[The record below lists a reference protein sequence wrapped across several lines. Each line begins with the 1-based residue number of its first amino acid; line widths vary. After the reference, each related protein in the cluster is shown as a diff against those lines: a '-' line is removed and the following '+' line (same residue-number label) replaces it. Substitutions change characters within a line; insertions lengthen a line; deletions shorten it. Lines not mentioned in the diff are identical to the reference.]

1 MPHLS
6 PEDLARTIFPVAVEL
21 SGGRNPR
28 LETLPGGASIRRY
41 HRVTLDGG
49 KLPTV
54 MVMELGDNPL
64 KSEEA
69 AKGAAPTELPFLNVQ
84 RYLARAGAAVPEIY
98 RYDAER
104 GFLYLEDLGDITFE
118 SRVLD
123 AGDDVRGRYYRQA
136 IDQLVALQRFAAEHP
151 DPDCVAFSRGFDY
164 DLLKWELD
172 HFREYGLEAQ
182 GHAPTASEREELE
195 RIFRRIAEELA
206 AEPRGFVHRDYQ
218 SRNLMVQ
225 DDDGDRAPRLR
236 IIDFQDA
243 LLGTARLRS
252 GRPLA
257 RLVRRALAVAA
268 RRARR
273 SLRRE
278 VGRRRGALSRR
289 LFDLQVVQRK
299 LKDAGRFVFI
309 DRVKHNPSFLHP
321 HSEQPRLR
329 RALAFATA
337 GARQSPRNPFAD
349 IFCNSGKRHPTGTLQ
364 LGR

>member
-28 LETLPGGASIRRY
+28 LETLAGGASVRRY
-41 HRVTLDGG
+41 HRVHLDGG
-49 KLPTV
+49 KWPSV

-69 AKGAAPTELPFLNVQ
+69 AKGAAPTELPFINVQ
-84 RYLARAGAAVPEIY
+84 RYLARAGAPVPTIF
-98 RYDAER
+98 RFDAER

-118 SRVLD
+118 SRVAD
-123 AGDDVRGRYYRQA
+123 AGDDVRARYYRAA
-136 IDQLVALQRFAAEHP
+136 IDQLVALQRFAADHP

-182 GHAPTASEREELE
+182 GKELTASEREAVEK
-195 RIFRRIAEELA
+195 IFARIAEELA

-225 DDDGDRAPRLR
+225 DVDGAPRLR

-243 LLGTARLRS
+243 LLGTRAYDLVGLLRDS
-252 GRPLA
+252 YVALSPSLLDA
-257 RLVRRALAVAA
+257 LVAHFVDKATIDAA
-268 RRARR
+268 RFQ
-273 SLRRE
+273 
-278 VGRRRGALSRR
+278 R

-309 DRVKHNPSFLHP
+309 DRVKKNPSFLVHIP
-321 HSEQPRLR
+321 NSLDYVARSLSRLPE
-329 RALAFATA
+329 LATL
-337 GARQSPRNPFAD
+337 REILS
-349 IFCNSGKRHPTGTLQ
+349 RHFVQ
-364 LGR
+364 FE

>member
-28 LETLPGGASIRRY
+28 LETLAGGASVRRY
-41 HRVTLDGG
+41 HRVHLEGG
-49 KLPTV
+49 KWPSV

-69 AKGAAPTELPFLNVQ
+69 AKGAAPTELPFINVQ
-84 RYLARAGAAVPEIY
+84 RYLVRAGAPVPTIF
-98 RYDAER
+98 RFDAER

-118 SRVLD
+118 SRVAD
-123 AGDDVRGRYYRQA
+123 AGDDVRARYYRAA
-136 IDQLVALQRFAAEHP
+136 IDQLVALQRFAADHP

-182 GHAPTASEREELE
+182 GKELTASEREAVEK
-195 RIFRRIAEELA
+195 IFARIAEELA

-225 DDDGDRAPRLR
+225 DVDGAPHLR

-243 LLGTARLRS
+243 LLGTRAYD
-252 GRPLA
+252 
-257 RLVRRALAVAA
+257 LVGLTRDSYVALSPALLDTLVAHFVDKATIDAA
-268 RRARR
+268 RFQ
-273 SLRRE
+273 
-278 VGRRRGALSRR
+278 R

-309 DRVKHNPSFLHP
+309 DRVKKNPSFLVHIP
-321 HSEQPRLR
+321 NSLAYVAHSVRRLPELASLREILSR
-329 RALAFATA
+329 RFMQFT
-337 GARQSPRNPFAD
+337 
-349 IFCNSGKRHPTGTLQ
+349 
-364 LGR
+364 

>member
-6 PEDLARTIFPVAVEL
+6 PDDLARTIFPVAVEL

-41 HRVTLDGG
+41 HRVTLEGG
-49 KLPTV
+49 KWPTV

-69 AKGAAPTELPFLNVQ
+69 AKGAASSELPFINVQ
-84 RYLARAGAAVPEIY
+84 RYLARAGAAVPAIH
-98 RYDAER
+98 RYDSER
-104 GFLYLEDLGDITFE
+104 GFLYLEDLGDVTFE
-118 SRVLD
+118 SRVID

-136 IDQLVALQRFAAEHP
+136 IDQLVAIQRFGAAHP
-151 DPDCVAFSRGFDY
+151 DPDCVAFSRGFDFE
-164 DLLKWELD
+164 LLKWELD

-182 GHAPTASEREELE
+182 GHTPTTSERDELE
-195 RIFRRIAEELA
+195 RVFHGVAEELA

-225 DDDGDRAPRLR
+225 DRDGAPRLR

-243 LLGTARLRS
+243 LLGTRAYDLVGLLRDS
-252 GRPLA
+252 YVALSPSLLDT
-257 RLVRRALAVAA
+257 LVTHYVEQAQTDAA
-268 RRARR
+268 RFQ
-273 SLRRE
+273 
-278 VGRRRGALSRR
+278 R

-309 DRVKHNPSFLHP
+309 DRVKRNPSFLVHIP
-321 HSEQPRLR
+321 NSLDYVAQSLSRLPE
-329 RALAFATA
+329 LASL
-337 GARQSPRNPFAD
+337 REILSRYL
-349 IFCNSGKRHPTGTLQ
+349 LQ
-364 LGR
+364 FR

>member
-1 MPHLS
+1 VAHLS

-21 SGGRNPR
+21 SGGKNPR
-28 LETLPGGASIRRY
+28 LETLAGGASIRRY
-41 HRVTLDGG
+41 HRVSVDGG
-49 KLPTV
+49 KWPSV

-69 AKGAAPTELPFLNVQ
+69 AKGAAPSELPFINVQ
-84 RYLARAGAAVPEIY
+84 RYLARAGAAVPAIH

-104 GFLYLEDLGDITFE
+104 GFIYLEDLGDITFE
-118 SRVLD
+118 SRVAD

-136 IDQLVALQRFAAEHP
+136 IDQLVALQRFAAAHP

-164 DLLKWELD
+164 ELLKWELD

-182 GHAPTASEREELE
+182 GLAPSASERAELDA
-195 RIFRRIAEELA
+195 IFGRIAEELA

-225 DDDGDRAPRLR
+225 DSDGGPRLR

-243 LLGTARLRS
+243 LLGTRAYDLVGLLRDS
-252 GRPLA
+252 YVALSPSLLDD
-257 RLVRRALAVAA
+257 LVAHFVASASVDAA
-268 RRARR
+268 RFQ
-273 SLRRE
+273 
-278 VGRRRGALSRR
+278 R

-309 DRVKHNPSFLHP
+309 DRVKHNPSFLVHIP
-321 HSEQPRLR
+321 NSLAYVARSLARLPELGPLR
-329 RALAFATA
+329 EILSRHFMQFA
-337 GARQSPRNPFAD
+337 
-349 IFCNSGKRHPTGTLQ
+349 
-364 LGR
+364 

>member
-1 MPHLS
+1 MPHLGH
-6 PEDLARTIFPVAVEL
+6 EELATIVFPIAIEL
-21 SGGRNPR
+21 TGGRHPR

-41 HRVTLDGG
+41 HRVTVDGG
-49 KLPTV
+49 KMPTL

-69 AKGAAPTELPFLNVQ
+69 AKAAAPTELPFINVQ
-84 RYLARAGAAVPEIY
+84 RYLARAGAAVPAIY
-98 RYDAER
+98 RYDVER

-136 IDQLVALQRFAAEHP
+136 IDQLVDLQRFAAEHP
-151 DPDCVAFSRGFDY
+151 DPECVAFSRGFDY

-182 GHAPTASEREELE
+182 GHTPTPAQREELE
-195 RIFRRIAEELA
+195 RVFRSIAEQLA

-225 DDDGDRAPRLR
+225 DGHDGHPQLR

-243 LLGTARLRS
+243 LLGTRAYDLVGLLRDSYVALSPSLLDGLVAHYVARA
-252 GRPLA
+252 GA
-257 RLVRRALAVAA
+257 DAA
-268 RRARR
+268 RFTH
-273 SLRRE
+273 
-278 VGRRRGALSRR
+278 

-309 DRVKHNPSFLHP
+309 DRVKNNPSFLKHIP
-321 HSEQPRLR
+321 NSLDYVARSLSRLPELSSLR
-329 RALAFATA
+329 EILSQYLVNFR
-337 GARQSPRNPFAD
+337 
-349 IFCNSGKRHPTGTLQ
+349 
-364 LGR
+364 

>member
-6 PEDLARTIFPVAVEL
+6 PDDLKKTTFPVVLEL
-21 SGGRNPR
+21 TGGKNPR

-41 HRVTLDGG
+41 HRVTVDGG
-49 KLPTV
+49 KWPTV

-69 AKGAAPTELPFLNVQ
+69 AKGAAPAELPFINVQ
-84 RYLARAGAAVPEIY
+84 RYLAKAGASVPTIH
-98 RYDAER
+98 RYDTAG

-118 SRVLD
+118 SRVTD

-136 IDQLVALQRFAAEHP
+136 IDQLVALQQYAADHP
-151 DPDCVAFSRGFDY
+151 DPECVAFSRGFDF
-164 DLLKWELD
+164 DLLKWELE

-182 GHAPTASEREELE
+182 GLTPSPGEREELD
-195 RIFRRIAEELA
+195 RIFTGIAEELA

-225 DDDGDRAPRLR
+225 DVDGSPKLR

-243 LLGTARLRS
+243 LLGTRAYDLVGLLRDS
-252 GRPLA
+252 YVALSPTLLDD
-257 RLVRRALAVAA
+257 LVRHYVERAATDGA
-268 RRARR
+268 RF
-273 SLRRE
+273 E
-278 VGRRRGALSRR
+278 H

-309 DRVKHNPSFLHP
+309 DRVKKNPSFLVHIP
-321 HSEQPRLR
+321 NSLDYVARSLSRMPELSTLR
-329 RALAFATA
+329 EIL
-337 GARQSPRNPFAD
+337 S
-349 IFCNSGKRHPTGTLQ
+349 RHFVQ
-364 LGR
+364 FR

>member
-21 SGGRNPR
+21 GGGRNPR

-41 HRVTLDGG
+41 HRVTLEGG

-69 AKGAAPTELPFLNVQ
+69 AKDAAPAELPFINVQ
-84 RYLARAGAAVPEIY
+84 RYLARAGAAVPAIY
-98 RYDAER
+98 RYDADG
-104 GFLYLEDLGDITFE
+104 GFLYLEDLGDVTFE

-123 AGDDVRGRYYRQA
+123 AGDEVRASYYRQA

-151 DPDCVAFSRGFDY
+151 DRECVAFSRGFDF

-182 GHAPTASEREELE
+182 GHTPTASEREELD
-195 RIFRRIAEELA
+195 RIFRSIAEELA

-225 DDDGDRAPRLR
+225 DRAGESTPRLR

-243 LLGTARLRS
+243 LLGSRAYDLVGLLRDS
-252 GRPLA
+252 Y
-257 RLVRRALAVAA
+257 V
-268 RRARR
+268 
-273 SLRRE
+273 
-278 VGRRRGALSRR
+278 ALSPSLLESLVGHYVAKSGVDASRFQR

-299 LKDAGRFVFI
+299 LKDSGRFVFI
-309 DRVKHNPSFLHP
+309 DRVKRNPSFLVHIP
-321 HSEQPRLR
+321 NSLDYVARSLSRLPELGSLR
-329 RALAFATA
+329 EIL
-337 GARQSPRNPFAD
+337 SRNLVQF
-349 IFCNSGKRHPTGTLQ
+349 K
-364 LGR
+364 

>member
-6 PEDLARTIFPVAVEL
+6 PEDLARTILPVAIEL

-49 KLPTV
+49 KMPSLV
-54 MVMELGDNPL
+54 VMELGDNPL

-69 AKGAAPTELPFLNVQ
+69 SAKGAAPAELPFINVQ
-84 RYLARAGAAVPEIY
+84 RYLARAGAAVPAIY
-98 RYDAER
+98 RDDLAG
-104 GFLYLEDLGDITFE
+104 GFVYLEDLGDITFE

-123 AGDDVRGRYYRQA
+123 AADDVRGRYYRQA
-136 IDQLVALQRFAAEHP
+136 IDQLVALQRYAAEHP
-151 DPDCVAFSRGFDY
+151 DPSCVAFSRAFDY
-164 DLLKWELD
+164 ELLKWELD

-182 GHAPTASEREELE
+182 GHALTPAARDELE

-225 DDDGDRAPRLR
+225 DGTNGDRRLR

-243 LLGTARLRS
+243 LLGTRAYDLVGLLRDS
-252 GRPLA
+252 Y
-257 RLVRRALAVAA
+257 V
-268 RRARR
+268 
-273 SLRRE
+273 
-278 VGRRRGALSRR
+278 ALSPALLDAMVAHYVARAGVDGARFSR

-309 DRVKHNPSFLHP
+309 DRVKNNPSFLKHIP
-321 HSEQPRLR
+321 NSLDYVARSLSRLPE
-329 RALAFATA
+329 LA
-337 GARQSPRNPFAD
+337 
-349 IFCNSGKRHPTGTLQ
+349 TLREILSQ
-364 LGR
+364 HLPNFR